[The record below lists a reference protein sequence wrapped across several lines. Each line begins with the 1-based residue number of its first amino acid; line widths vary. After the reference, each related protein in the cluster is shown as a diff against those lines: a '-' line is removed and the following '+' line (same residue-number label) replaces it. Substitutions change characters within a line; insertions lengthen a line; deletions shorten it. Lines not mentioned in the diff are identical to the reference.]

1 MNPIISPWFFYLI
14 STASELKA
22 FSVMFTVP
30 LGALLFISIIFYMT
44 INVTPENS
52 VRIKTFIKK
61 TFPIVCIGIM
71 LCIFVPSE
79 KACYQMMAASV
90 VTSDNLEH
98 LEEKSVD
105 IVDYI
110 VKSVNEMLA
119 EPKMKEDY

>member
-1 MNPIISPWFFYLI
+1 MSPIISPWFFYLI
-14 STASELKA
+14 STASELKSFA
-22 FSVMFTVP
+22 IILTVP
-30 LGALLFISIIFYMT
+30 LGMLLFISIIIYMT
-44 INVTPENS
+44 INVTPEDS
-52 VRIKTFIKK
+52 VRIKTLIKK
-61 TFPIVCIGIM
+61 TFSIVCIGIM

-79 KACYQMMAASV
+79 KVCYQMMAASV

-119 EPKMKEDY
+119 EPKMEEDY